1 MNEKKQDML
10 TDHAYDGIQEYDNP
24 TPSWWTWLFVG
35 SILFSAVYFL
45 IVTLANEQLS
55 PRGNFARNKAIMVA
69 KSGDLEPTAENILMV
84 MDMPALLDQ
93 GQKIFIA
100 NCAACHANDGSG
112 MLNGNALTGP
122 NLTDDTYINITTVA
136 DLHAIVLNGT
146 ANGAMPAWNIKL
158 SQKERVLVAG
168 YVASLRGKNL
178 PGKPAEGTAIAQW
191 K

>member
-1 MNEKKQDML
+1 MTEKNQDML

-35 SILFSAVYFL
+35 SIVFGAVYFL
-45 IVTLANEQLS
+45 VVTLANGQLG

-84 MDMPALLDQ
+84 METPNMLDQ
-93 GQKIFIA
+93 GQKIFLA
-100 NCAACHANDGSG
+100 NCAACHASDGSG

-122 NLTDDTYINITTVA
+122 NLTDETYINIASVL
-136 DLHAIVLNGT
+136 DLHSIVLNG
-146 ANGAMPAWNIKL
+146 ANNGAMPAWNIKL

-168 YVASLRGKNL
+168 YVASLRGLNL
-178 PGKPAEGTAIAQW
+178 PGKAAEGTTIAAW